1 MTIVIPKIT
10 TNEIDFGGVKM
21 KKKFKTE
28 SQQLLNLMINS
39 IYTNKE
45 IFLRELISNASD
57 AIDKHHYESLTN
69 KAPSRDYFIRV
80 DVDKKKRTI
89 TITDNGIGMNYD
101 DLSDNLGTIARSGT
115 KEFLQTAKKME
126 SIGQFGV
133 GFYSAFM
140 IADKVDVYSRK
151 FDSDQTFKWS
161 SDGTDTYSVA
171 ESTKEIDGTQIV
183 LYVRDSKD
191 YDYAKFLED
200 YKLRNL
206 IKQYSDYIRYPVQMV
221 DKDGK
226 LETVNS
232 MIPIWKKGKKELT
245 EDKINEFYKH
255 KFMEFDDPLISIHTK
270 AEGRL
275 TYNAMLFVPKK
286 APFDIQNKSYEKGL
300 QLYSKGIFVK
310 DKAKELVPE
319 WMLFVKGIVDS
330 ADLDLN
336 ISRET
341 IQESKVLTQV
351 GENLE
356 TKLKK
361 ELEKLI
367 TDDREK
373 YQQFWQEYGLY
384 IKYGVYEMF
393 GAKKELLQDLLL
405 FSTNTRD
412 SITFKEYVDAMKEG
426 QKSMYYATGSTKD
439 QILSLPQMD
448 ALKKKEYE
456 VLLFTQEVD
465 EFMIQMVREY
475 AGFSFKSVNHSDLD
489 LLNDKEKKELE
500 KVKEQSVNLLTA
512 IKDELQDFVDEVVI
526 SSRLTDSPLCLV
538 SDESMSF
545 EMEKVLAQMPNGGNM
560 KAKRILELN
569 PKHSLFQSL
578 ETAYNKDPLSIQKY
592 AILLLTQAQILDDL
606 KVDDPKLFSERV
618 TDLIVQSI
626 Q

>member
-1 MTIVIPKIT
+1 
-10 TNEIDFGGVKM
+10 M

-39 IYTNKE
+39 IYTNKD

-69 KAPSRDYFIRV
+69 NAPSRDYAILIAA
-80 DVDKKKRTI
+80 DEKKKTI
-89 TITDNGIGMNYD
+89 TIRDNGIGMNYE

-115 KEFLQTAKKME
+115 KEFLEHAKKVE

-140 IADKVDVYSRK
+140 IADKVEVYSRK
-151 FDSDQTFKWS
+151 FDSDQTYKWS
-161 SDGTDTYSVA
+161 SDGTDSYSVA
-171 ESTKEIDGTQIV
+171 ESNKDLTGTEII
-183 LYVRDSKD
+183 LHVRDSKD
-191 YDYAKFLED
+191 HDYHGYLQE
-200 YKLRNL
+200 YKLKNL
-206 IKQYSDYIRYPVQMV
+206 IKQYSDYIRYPVQMMNS
-221 DKDGK
+221 DKE
-226 LETVNS
+226 LETINS
-232 MIPIWKKGKKELT
+232 MIPIWKKSKKELT
-245 EDKINEFYKH
+245 EEKINEFYKH
-255 KFMEFDDPLISIHTK
+255 KFMEFDDPLITLHTK

-341 IQESKVLTQV
+341 IQESKVLSQV
-351 GENLE
+351 GDNLE
-356 TKLKK
+356 GKLKK
-361 ELEKLI
+361 ELERLLADEPE
-367 TDDREK
+367 TYRT
-373 YQQFWQEYGLY
+373 FWDEYGLY
-384 IKYGVYEMF
+384 IKYGVYELY

-405 FSTNTRD
+405 FDSTTREK
-412 SITFKEYVDAMKEG
+412 ITFKQYIDAMKEH
-426 QKSMYYATGSTKD
+426 QKHIYYATGSTKD
-439 QILSLPQMD
+439 QIIALPQMD
-448 ALKKKEYE
+448 ALKQKEYE

-475 AGFSFKSVNHSDLD
+475 AGFNFKSVNHSDLD
-489 LLNDKEKKELE
+489 LLSDKEKKELE

-512 IKDELQDFVDEVVI
+512 IKDELKDFVDEVII

-569 PKHSLFQSL
+569 PKHTLFQSL

-606 KVDDPKLFSERV
+606 KVDDPKLFSQRV
-618 TDLIVQSI
+618 TDLIIQSVN
-626 Q
+626 

>member
-1 MTIVIPKIT
+1 
-10 TNEIDFGGVKM
+10 M

-69 KAPSRDYFIRV
+69 NIASRDYQIV
-80 DVDKKKRTI
+80 VTVDKKKQTI
-89 TITDNGIGMNYD
+89 TIHDNGIGMDYE
-101 DLSDNLGTIARSGT
+101 DLSENLGTIAHSGT
-115 KEFLQTAKKME
+115 KEFLAQAKKVE

-140 IADKVDVYSRK
+140 VADKVEVYSRK
-151 FDSDQTFKWS
+151 HNSDQTYKWS
-161 SDGTDTYSVA
+161 SDGSDSYTVA
-171 ESTKEIDGTQIV
+171 ESNQELEGTKIV
-183 LYVRDSKD
+183 LYVRDSKE

-200 YKLRNL
+200 YKLKNL
-206 IKQYSDYIRYPVQMV
+206 IKQYSDYIRYPVTMKN
-221 DKDGK
+221 DDGAF
-226 LETVNS
+226 ETINS
-232 MIPIWKKGKKELT
+232 MIPIWKQSKKELT
-245 EDKINEFYKH
+245 EEKINDFYKH
-255 KFMEFDDPLISIHTK
+255 KFMEFDEPLITIHTK

-286 APFDIQNKSYEKGL
+286 APFDLQNKSYEKGL

-310 DKAKELVPE
+310 DKAKELVTE

-330 ADLDLN
+330 SDLDLN

-341 IQESKVLTQV
+341 IQESKVLTQI

-361 ELEKLI
+361 ELEKLQ
-367 TDDREK
+367 TDDPQK
-373 YQQFWQEYGLY
+373 YQTFWNEYGLY
-384 IKYGVYEMF
+384 IKYGVYEMY
-393 GAKKELLQDLLL
+393 GAKKDLLQDLLL
-405 FSTNTRD
+405 FHSNTREY
-412 SITFKEYVDAMKEG
+412 ITFKQYVDGMKEG
-426 QKSMYYATGSTKD
+426 QKHIYYATGSNKD
-439 QILSLPQMD
+439 QIVSLPQMD
-448 ALKKKEYE
+448 ALNHKEYE

-489 LLNDKEKKELE
+489 LLDDKQKKELDQ
-500 KVKEQSVNLLTA
+500 VKEKSVNLLSA
-512 IKDELQDFVDEVVI
+512 IKDELKDFVDEVII

-538 SDESMSF
+538 SDEAMSF
-545 EMEKVLAQMPNGGNM
+545 EMEKVLAQMPNAGDM

-569 PKHSLFQSL
+569 PKHSLFTSL
-578 ETAYNKDPLSIQKY
+578 ESAYNKDPLSISKY
-592 AILLLTQAQILDDL
+592 AILLLTQAQILDEL
-606 KVDDPKLFSERV
+606 KVDDPKLFSQRV
-618 TDLIVQSI
+618 NDLIIQSI

>member
-1 MTIVIPKIT
+1 
-10 TNEIDFGGVKM
+10 M

-28 SQQLLNLMINS
+28 SQQLLNLMIHS

-57 AIDKHHYESLTN
+57 AIDKHHYAHLKGEADAREYEI
-69 KAPSRDYFIRV
+69 KIEFDE
-80 DVDKKKRTI
+80 KKKTI
-89 TITDNGIGMNYD
+89 TLTDNGIGMNYD
-101 DLSDNLGTIARSGT
+101 DLSENLGTIARSGT
-115 KEFLQTAKKME
+115 KEFLAQAKKVE

-140 IADKVDVYSRK
+140 VADQVEVYSRK

-161 SDGTDTYSVA
+161 SDGTDTYNVA
-171 ESTKEIDGTQIV
+171 ESSKNVDGTMIV
-183 LYVRDSKD
+183 LHLRDDND
-191 YDYAKFLED
+191 YEYSKFLSD

-206 IKQYSDYIRYPVQMV
+206 IKQYSDYIRYPVKLKK
-221 DKDGK
+221 DKK
-226 LETVNS
+226 EWETVNS

-245 EDKINEFYKH
+245 DENINEFYKH
-255 KFMEFDDPLISIHTK
+255 KFMEFEEPLITIHTK

-341 IQESKVLTQV
+341 IQESKVLTQI

-356 TKLKK
+356 SKLKK

-367 TDDREK
+367 ESDKDK
-373 YQQFWQEYGLY
+373 YLEFWKEYGLY

-405 FSTNTRD
+405 FDTTTRD
-412 SITFKEYVDAMKEG
+412 AITFKNYVDGMKEG
-426 QKSMYYATGSTKD
+426 QKHIYYATGTNKD

-475 AGFSFKSVNHSDLD
+475 VGFDFKSVNHSDLD
-489 LLNDKEKKELE
+489 LLDDKEKKELD
-500 KVKEQSVNLLTA
+500 KVKERSVNLLTA
-512 IKDELQDFVDEVVI
+512 IKDELGSFVDEVII
-526 SSRLTDSPLCLV
+526 SKRLTDSPLCLV
-538 SDESMSF
+538 SDEGMSF
-545 EMEKVLAQMPNGGNM
+545 EMEKVLAQMPNGGGA

-569 PKHSLFQSL
+569 AKHPLFESL
-578 ETAYNKDPLSIQKY
+578 EKAYAKDPLSIKNY
-592 AILLLTQAQILDDL
+592 AVLLLTQAQILDDL
-606 KVDDPKLFSERV
+606 KVDEPKRFAEQV
-618 TDLIVQSI
+618 NQLIINSI

>member
-1 MTIVIPKIT
+1 
-10 TNEIDFGGVKM
+10 M

-28 SQQLLNLMINS
+28 SQQLLNLMIHS

-57 AIDKHHYESLTN
+57 AIDKHHYAHLKGE
-69 KAPSRDYFIRV
+69 ADARDYEIKIEF
-80 DVDKKKRTI
+80 DEKKKTI
-89 TITDNGIGMNYD
+89 TISDNGIGMNYD
-101 DLSDNLGTIARSGT
+101 DLSENLGTIARSGT
-115 KEFLQTAKKME
+115 KEFLAQAKKVE

-140 IADKVDVYSRK
+140 IADNVEVYSRK
-151 FDSDQTFKWS
+151 YDSDQTFKWS
-161 SDGTDTYSVA
+161 SDGTDTYNVA
-171 ESTKEIDGTQIV
+171 ESNKSVDGTTIV
-183 LYVRDSKD
+183 LHLREDDD
-191 YDYAKFLED
+191 YEYSKFLAD

-206 IKQYSDYIRYPVQMV
+206 IKQYSDYIRYPVKMKK
-221 DKDGK
+221 DKK
-226 LETVNS
+226 EWETVNS

-245 EDKINEFYKH
+245 DENINEFYKH
-255 KFMEFDDPLISIHTK
+255 KFMEFEEPLITIHTK

-310 DKAKELVPE
+310 DKAKELVSE

-341 IQESKVLTQV
+341 IQESKVLTQI
-351 GENLE
+351 GESLE
-356 TKLKK
+356 SKLKK

-367 TDDREK
+367 ESDKEK
-373 YQQFWQEYGLY
+373 YLEFWKEYGLY

-405 FSTNTRD
+405 FDTTTRD
-412 SITFKEYVDAMKEG
+412 AVTFKNYIDGMKEG
-426 QKSMYYATGSTKD
+426 QKHIYYATGTNKD

-475 AGFSFKSVNHSDLD
+475 AGFDFKSVNQSDLD
-489 LLNDKEKKELE
+489 LLDDKEKKELD
-500 KVKEQSVNLLTA
+500 KVKERSVNLLTA
-512 IKDELQDFVDEVVI
+512 IKEELDNFVDEVII
-526 SSRLTDSPLCLV
+526 SKRLTDSPLCLV
-538 SDESMSF
+538 SDDGMSF
-545 EMEKVLAQMPNGGNM
+545 EMEKVLAQMPNGGGA

-569 PKHSLFQSL
+569 AKHPLFESL
-578 ETAYNKDPLSIQKY
+578 EKAYAKDPLSIKNY
-592 AILLLTQAQILDDL
+592 AVLLLTQAQILDDL
-606 KVDDPKLFSERV
+606 KVDDPKRFADQV
-618 TDLIVQSI
+618 NQLIINSI

>member
-1 MTIVIPKIT
+1 
-10 TNEIDFGGVKM
+10 M

-28 SQQLLNLMINS
+28 SQQLLNLMIHS

-57 AIDKHHYESLTN
+57 AIDKHHYNHLKGE
-69 KAPSRDYFIRV
+69 AESRDYEIKIEF
-80 DVDKKKRTI
+80 DEKKKTI
-89 TITDNGIGMNYD
+89 TISDNGIGMNYD
-101 DLSDNLGTIARSGT
+101 DLSENLGTIARSGT
-115 KEFLQTAKKME
+115 KEFLAQAKKVE

-140 IADKVDVYSRK
+140 VADQVEVYSRK

-161 SDGTDTYSVA
+161 SDGTDTYNVA
-171 ESTKEIDGTQIV
+171 ESNKSVDGTVIV
-183 LYVRDSKD
+183 LHVREDDD
-191 YDYAKFLED
+191 YEYSKFLAD

-206 IKQYSDYIRYPVQMV
+206 IKQYSDYIRYPVKMKK
-221 DKDGK
+221 DKK
-226 LETVNS
+226 EWETVNS

-245 EDKINEFYKH
+245 DENINEFYKH
-255 KFMEFDDPLISIHTK
+255 KFMEFEEPLITIHTK

-341 IQESKVLTQV
+341 IQESKVLTQI

-356 TKLKK
+356 SKLKK

-367 TDDREK
+367 ESDKDK
-373 YQQFWQEYGLY
+373 YLEFWKEYGLY

-405 FSTNTRD
+405 FDTTTRD
-412 SITFKEYVDAMKEG
+412 AITFKNYVDGMKEG
-426 QKSMYYATGSTKD
+426 QKHIFYATGTNKD
-439 QILSLPQMD
+439 QILALPQMD

-475 AGFSFKSVNHSDLD
+475 AGFDFKSVNHSDLD
-489 LLNDKEKKELE
+489 LLDDKEKKELD
-500 KVKEQSVNLLTA
+500 KVKERSVNLLTA
-512 IKDELQDFVDEVVI
+512 INDELGSFVDEVII
-526 SSRLTDSPLCLV
+526 SKRLTDSPLCLV
-538 SDESMSF
+538 SDEGMSF
-545 EMEKVLAQMPNGGNM
+545 EMEKVLAQMPNGGGA

-569 PKHSLFQSL
+569 AKHPLFESL
-578 ETAYNKDPLSIQKY
+578 EKAYAKDPLSIKNY
-592 AILLLTQAQILDDL
+592 AVLLLTQAQILDDL
-606 KVDDPKLFSERV
+606 KVDEPKRFAEQV
-618 TDLIVQSI
+618 NQLIINSI

>member
-1 MTIVIPKIT
+1 
-10 TNEIDFGGVKM
+10 
-21 KKKFKTE
+21 
-28 SQQLLNLMINS
+28 MIHS

-57 AIDKHHYESLTN
+57 AIDKHHYVHLKGE
-69 KAPSRDYFIRV
+69 AEARDYEITIEF
-80 DVDKKKRTI
+80 DEKKKTI
-89 TITDNGIGMNYD
+89 TISDNGIGMNYD
-101 DLSDNLGTIARSGT
+101 DLSENLGTIARSGT
-115 KEFLQTAKKME
+115 KEFLAQAKKVE

-140 IADKVDVYSRK
+140 VSDNVEVYSRK

-161 SDGTDTYSVA
+161 SDGTDTYNVA
-171 ESTKEIDGTQIV
+171 ESSKNVDGTVIV
-183 LYVRDSKD
+183 LHLRDDDD
-191 YDYAKFLED
+191 YEYSKFLSD

-206 IKQYSDYIRYPVQMV
+206 IKQYSDYIRYPVKMKK
-221 DKDGK
+221 DKK
-226 LETVNS
+226 EWETVNS

-245 EDKINEFYKH
+245 DENINEFYKH
-255 KFMEFDDPLISIHTK
+255 KFMEFDDPLITIHTK

-341 IQESKVLTQV
+341 IQESKVLSQI

-367 TDDREK
+367 ESDKDK
-373 YQQFWQEYGLY
+373 YLEFWKEYGLY

-405 FSTNTRD
+405 FDTTTRD
-412 SITFKEYVDAMKEG
+412 AVTFKHYVDAMKEG
-426 QKSMYYATGSTKD
+426 QKHIYYATGTTKD
-439 QILSLPQMD
+439 QILALPQMD
-448 ALKKKEYE
+448 ALKKKDYE

-475 AGFSFKSVNHSDLD
+475 AGFDFKSVNHSDLD
-489 LLNDKEKKELE
+489 LLDDKEKKELD
-500 KVKEQSVNLLTA
+500 KVKERSVNLLSA
-512 IKDELQDFVDEVVI
+512 IKEELGSFVDEVI
-526 SSRLTDSPLCLV
+526 LSKRLTDSPLCLV
-538 SDESMSF
+538 SEEGMSF
-545 EMEKVLAQMPNGGNM
+545 EMEKVLAQMPNGGGA

-569 PKHSLFQSL
+569 AKHPLFESL
-578 ETAYNKDPLSIQKY
+578 EKAYAKDPLSIKNY
-592 AILLLTQAQILDDL
+592 AVLLLTQAQILDDL
-606 KVDDPKLFSERV
+606 KVDEPKRFAEQV
-618 TDLIVQSI
+618 NQLIINSI

>member
-1 MTIVIPKIT
+1 
-10 TNEIDFGGVKM
+10 M

-57 AIDKHHYESLTN
+57 AIDKYHYETLTN
-69 KAPSRDYFIRV
+69 KVASRDYEIV
-80 DVDKKKRTI
+80 VEIDKKKRTI
-89 TITDNGIGMNYD
+89 SITDNGIGMDYD
-101 DLSDNLGTIARSGT
+101 DLSENLGTIAHSGT
-115 KEFLQTAKKME
+115 KEFLAQAKKME

-151 FDSDQTFKWS
+151 FNSDQTYKWS
-161 SDGTDTYSVA
+161 SDGSDSYTVA
-171 ESTKEIDGTQIV
+171 ESNVEVTGTKIV
-183 LYVRDSKD
+183 LFVRDVKE
-191 YDYAKFLED
+191 YDYSKFLED
-200 YKLRNL
+200 YKLKNL
-206 IKQYSDYIRYPVQMV
+206 IKQYSDYIRYPVKMK
-221 DKDGK
+221 DADGK
-226 LETVNS
+226 LDVVNS
-232 MIPIWKKGKKELT
+232 MIPIWKLNKKELT
-245 EDKINEFYKH
+245 EEKINEFYKH
-255 KFMEFDDPLISIHTK
+255 KFMEFEEPLITIQTK

-286 APFDIQNKSYEKGL
+286 APFDLQNKSYEKGL

-310 DKAKELVPE
+310 DKAKELVSD

-341 IQESKVLTQV
+341 IQESKVLSQI

-356 TKLKK
+356 SKLKK
-361 ELEKLI
+361 ELEKLQVE
-367 TDDREK
+367 DVEK
-373 YQQFWQEYGLY
+373 YQTFWNEYGLY
-384 IKYGVYEMF
+384 IKYGVYEMY

-405 FSTNTRD
+405 FHSNTREY
-412 SITFKEYVDAMKEG
+412 ITFKQYVDGMKEG
-426 QKSMYYATGSTKD
+426 QKHIYYATGSNKD
-439 QILSLPQMD
+439 QILALPQMD
-448 ALKKKEYE
+448 GLKHKEYE

-465 EFMIQMVREY
+465 EFMIQMVRNY
-475 AGFSFKSVNHSDLD
+475 AGFDFKSVNHSDLD
-489 LLNDKEKKELE
+489 LLDEKQKKELNS
-500 KVKEQSVNLLTA
+500 VKEKSVNLLSA
-512 IKDELQDFVDEVVI
+512 IKDELKDFVDDVII

-545 EMEKVLAQMPNGGNM
+545 EMEKVLAQMPNGGNL

-569 PKHSLFQSL
+569 PKHSLFTSL
-578 ETAYNKDPLSIQKY
+578 ETAYHNDPLSIQKY
-592 AILLLTQAQILDDL
+592 AILLLTQAQILDEL
-606 KVDDPKLFSERV
+606 KVDDPKLFSQRV
-618 TDLIVQSI
+618 NELIIQSI

>member
-1 MTIVIPKIT
+1 
-10 TNEIDFGGVKM
+10 M

-28 SQQLLNLMINS
+28 SQQLLNLMIHS

-57 AIDKHHYESLTN
+57 AIDKHHYAHLKGE
-69 KAPSRDYFIRV
+69 ADARDYEIKIEF
-80 DVDKKKRTI
+80 DEKKKTI
-89 TITDNGIGMNYD
+89 TISDNGIGMNYD
-101 DLSDNLGTIARSGT
+101 DLSENLGTIARSGT
-115 KEFLQTAKKME
+115 KEFLAQAKKVE

-140 IADKVDVYSRK
+140 VADNVEVYSRK
-151 FDSDQTFKWS
+151 YDSDQTFKWS
-161 SDGTDTYSVA
+161 SDGTDTYNVA
-171 ESTKEIDGTQIV
+171 ESSKSVDGTTIV
-183 LYVRDSKD
+183 LHLREDGD
-191 YDYAKFLED
+191 YEYSKFLAD
-200 YKLRNL
+200 YKLRSL
-206 IKQYSDYIRYPVQMV
+206 IKQYSDYIRYPVKMKK
-221 DKDGK
+221 DKK
-226 LETVNS
+226 EWETVNS

-245 EDKINEFYKH
+245 DENINEFYKH
-255 KFMEFDDPLISIHTK
+255 KFMEFEDPLITIHTK

-341 IQESKVLTQV
+341 IQESKVLTQI

-356 TKLKK
+356 SKLKK

-367 TDDREK
+367 ESDKDK
-373 YQQFWQEYGLY
+373 YLEFWKEYGLY

-405 FSTNTRD
+405 FDTTTRD
-412 SITFKEYVDAMKEG
+412 AVTFKNYIDAMKDG
-426 QKSMYYATGSTKD
+426 QKHIYYATGTNKD
-439 QILSLPQMD
+439 QILALPQMD

-475 AGFSFKSVNHSDLD
+475 AGFDFKSVNHSDLD
-489 LLNDKEKKELE
+489 LLDDKEKKELD
-500 KVKEQSVNLLTA
+500 KVKERSVNLLSA
-512 IKDELQDFVDEVVI
+512 IKEELGSFVDDVI
-526 SSRLTDSPLCLV
+526 ISKRLTDSPLCLV
-538 SDESMSF
+538 SDEGMSF
-545 EMEKVLAQMPNGGNM
+545 EMEKVLAQMPNGGGA

-569 PKHSLFQSL
+569 AKHPLFESL
-578 ETAYNKDPLSIQKY
+578 EKAYSKDPLSIKNY
-592 AILLLTQAQILDDL
+592 AVLLLTQAQILDDL
-606 KVDDPKLFSERV
+606 KVDEPKRFAEQV
-618 TDLIVQSI
+618 NQLIINSI

>member
-1 MTIVIPKIT
+1 
-10 TNEIDFGGVKM
+10 M

-57 AIDKHHYESLTN
+57 AIDKYHYETLTN
-69 KAPSRDYFIRV
+69 KAPSRDYAIVV
-80 DVDKKKRTI
+80 DFDKKKKTI

-101 DLSDNLGTIARSGT
+101 DLSENLGTIAKSGT
-115 KEFLQTAKKME
+115 KEFLETAKKME

-140 IADKVDVYSRK
+140 VADKVEVYSRK

-171 ESTKEIDGTQIV
+171 ESNKEIEGTQIV
-183 LYVRDSKD
+183 LYLRDSKD

-206 IKQYSDYIRYPVQMV
+206 IKQYSDYIRYPVQM
-221 DKDGK
+221 KDADGN

-245 EDKINEFYKH
+245 EEKINEFYKH
-255 KFMEFDDPLISIHTK
+255 KFMEFEDPLITIHTK

-310 DKAKELVPE
+310 DKAKELVSE

-341 IQESKVLTQV
+341 IQESKVLTQI

-361 ELEKLI
+361 ELEKLL
-367 TDDREK
+367 TDDKEK
-373 YQQFWQEYGLY
+373 YQQFWDEYGLY

-393 GAKKELLQDLLL
+393 GAKKDLLQDLLL
-405 FSTNTRD
+405 FNSNTRD

-426 QKSMYYATGSTKD
+426 QKTIYYATGSNKD
-439 QILSLPQMD
+439 QIMALPQMD
-448 ALKKKEYE
+448 ALKEKEYE
-456 VLLFTQEVD
+456 VLFFTQEVD

-475 AGFSFKSVNHSDLD
+475 AGFNFKSVNHSDLD
-489 LLNDKEKKELE
+489 LLSDKEKKELE

-512 IKDELQDFVDEVVI
+512 IKDELKDFVDEVII

-606 KVDDPKLFSERV
+606 KVDDPKLFSQRV
-618 TDLIVQSI
+618 TDLIIQSVN
-626 Q
+626 

>member
-1 MTIVIPKIT
+1 
-10 TNEIDFGGVKM
+10 M

-57 AIDKHHYESLTN
+57 AIDKHHYQTLTN
-69 KAPSRDYFIRV
+69 KVASRDYEIV
-80 DVDKKKRTI
+80 VAVDKKKRTI
-89 TITDNGIGMNYD
+89 TITDNGIGMDYE
-101 DLSDNLGTIARSGT
+101 DLSENLGTIAHSGT
-115 KEFLQTAKKME
+115 KEFLAQAKKVE

-151 FDSDQTFKWS
+151 HDSEQTYKWS
-161 SDGTDTYSVA
+161 SDGSDSYTVA
-171 ESTKEIDGTQIV
+171 ESNVELEGTKIV
-183 LYVRDSKD
+183 LFVRDAKD
-191 YDYAKFLED
+191 YDYSKFLED
-200 YKLRNL
+200 YKLKNL
-206 IKQYSDYIRYPVQMV
+206 IKQYSDYIRYPV
-221 DKDGK
+221 KLNNADGE
-226 LETVNS
+226 LATVNS
-232 MIPIWKKGKKELT
+232 MIPIWKLSKKELT
-245 EDKINEFYKH
+245 DEKINEFYKH
-255 KFMEFDDPLISIHTK
+255 KFMEFDEPLMTIHTK

-310 DKAKELVPE
+310 DKAKELVTE

-330 ADLDLN
+330 SDLDLN

-341 IQESKVLTQV
+341 IQESKVLTQI

-356 TKLKK
+356 SKLKK
-361 ELEKLI
+361 ELEKLQ
-367 TDDREK
+367 TEDAEK
-373 YQQFWQEYGLY
+373 YQAFWKEYGLY
-384 IKYGVYEMF
+384 IKYGVYEMY

-405 FSTNTRD
+405 FHSNSREH
-412 SITFKEYVDAMKEG
+412 ITFKQYVDGMKEG
-426 QKSMYYATGSTKD
+426 QKHIYYATGSNKD
-439 QILSLPQMD
+439 QILALPQMD
-448 ALKKKEYE
+448 ALNHKDYE

-465 EFMIQMVREY
+465 EFMIQMVRNY
-475 AGFSFKSVNHSDLD
+475 AGFDFKSVNHSDLD
-489 LLNDKEKKELE
+489 LLDEKQKKELDQ
-500 KVKEQSVNLLTA
+500 VKEKSVNLLSA
-512 IKDELQDFVDEVVI
+512 IKEELQDFVDDVII

-538 SDESMSF
+538 SDDSMSF
-545 EMEKVLAQMPNGGNM
+545 EMEKVLAQMPNGSDM

-592 AILLLTQAQILDDL
+592 AILLLTQAQIMDEL
-606 KVDDPKLFSERV
+606 KVDDPKLFSQRV
-618 TDLIVQSI
+618 NDLII
-626 Q
+626 QNIQ

>member
-1 MTIVIPKIT
+1 
-10 TNEIDFGGVKM
+10 M

-57 AIDKHHYESLTN
+57 AIDKHHYQTLTN
-69 KAPSRDYFIRV
+69 KVASRDYEIV
-80 DVDKKKRTI
+80 VAVDKKKRTI
-89 TITDNGIGMNYD
+89 TITDNGIGMDYE
-101 DLSDNLGTIARSGT
+101 DLSENLGTIAHSGT
-115 KEFLQTAKKME
+115 KEFLAQAKKVE

-151 FDSDQTFKWS
+151 HDSEQTFKWS
-161 SDGTDTYSVA
+161 SDGSDSYTVA
-171 ESTKEIDGTQIV
+171 ESNVELEGTKIV
-183 LYVRDSKD
+183 LHVRDTKD
-191 YDYAKFLED
+191 YDYSKFLED
-200 YKLRNL
+200 YKLKNL
-206 IKQYSDYIRYPVQMV
+206 IKQYSDYIRYPV
-221 DKDGK
+221 KLNNADGE

-232 MIPIWKKGKKELT
+232 MIPIWKLSKKELT
-245 EDKINEFYKH
+245 DEKINEFYKH
-255 KFMEFDDPLISIHTK
+255 KFMEFEEPLMTIHTK

-310 DKAKELVPE
+310 DKAKELVTE

-341 IQESKVLTQV
+341 IQESKVLTQI

-356 TKLKK
+356 SKLKK
-361 ELEKLI
+361 ELEKLQ
-367 TDDREK
+367 TEDAEK
-373 YQQFWQEYGLY
+373 YQAFWKEYGLY
-384 IKYGVYEMF
+384 IKYGVYEMY

-405 FSTNTRD
+405 FHSNSREH
-412 SITFKEYVDAMKEG
+412 ITFKQYVDGMKEG
-426 QKSMYYATGSTKD
+426 QKHIYYATGSNKD
-439 QILSLPQMD
+439 QILALPQMD
-448 ALKKKEYE
+448 ALKHKEYE

-465 EFMIQMVREY
+465 EFMIQMVRNY
-475 AGFSFKSVNHSDLD
+475 AGFDFKSVNHSDLD
-489 LLNDKEKKELE
+489 LLDEKQKKELDQ
-500 KVKEQSVNLLTA
+500 VKEKSVNLLSA
-512 IKDELQDFVDEVVI
+512 IKEELQDFVDDVII

-538 SDESMSF
+538 SDDSMSF
-545 EMEKVLAQMPNGGNM
+545 EMEKVLAQMPNGSDM

-592 AILLLTQAQILDDL
+592 AILLLTQAQIMDEL
-606 KVDDPKLFSERV
+606 KVDDPKLFSQRV
-618 TDLIVQSI
+618 NDLII
-626 Q
+626 QNIQ

>member
-1 MTIVIPKIT
+1 
-10 TNEIDFGGVKM
+10 M

-69 KAPSRDYFIRV
+69 KAPSREYFIRV
-80 DVDKKKRTI
+80 DVDKKKQTI

-101 DLSDNLGTIARSGT
+101 DLSNNLGTIARSGT
-115 KEFLQTAKKME
+115 KEFLETAKKME

-140 IADKVDVYSRK
+140 VADKVEVYSRK

-171 ESTKEIDGTQIV
+171 ESTKELEGTQIV

-206 IKQYSDYIRYPVQMV
+206 ITQYSDYIRYPVQMT
-221 DKDGK
+221 DKDGT

-245 EDKINEFYKH
+245 EEKINEFYKH

-275 TYNAMLFVPKK
+275 TYNAMMFVPKK
-286 APFDIQNKSYEKGL
+286 APFDIQNKSFEKGL

-341 IQESKVLTQV
+341 IQESKVLTQI

-373 YQQFWQEYGLY
+373 YQQFWTEYGLY

-426 QKSMYYATGSTKD
+426 QKSIYYATGSTKD
-439 QILSLPQMD
+439 QILALPQMD
-448 ALKKKEYE
+448 ALKKKDYE

-489 LLNDKEKKELE
+489 LLDDKEKKELE

-512 IKDELQDFVDEVVI
+512 IKDELKDFVDEVVI

-578 ETAYNKDPLSIQKY
+578 ETAYNNDPLSISKY

>member
-1 MTIVIPKIT
+1 
-10 TNEIDFGGVKM
+10 M

-69 KAPSRDYFIRV
+69 KAPSREYFIRV
-80 DVDKKKRTI
+80 DVDKKKQTI

-101 DLSDNLGTIARSGT
+101 DLSNNLGTIARSGT
-115 KEFLQTAKKME
+115 KEFLETAKKME

-140 IADKVDVYSRK
+140 VADKVEVYSRK

-171 ESTKEIDGTQIV
+171 ESTKELEGTQIV

-206 IKQYSDYIRYPVQMV
+206 ITQYSDYIRYPVQMT
-221 DKDGK
+221 DKDGT

-245 EDKINEFYKH
+245 EEKINEFYKH

-286 APFDIQNKSYEKGL
+286 APFDIQNKSFEKGL

-341 IQESKVLTQV
+341 IQESKVLTQI

-373 YQQFWQEYGLY
+373 YQQFWTEYGLY

-426 QKSMYYATGSTKD
+426 QKSIYYATGSTKD
-439 QILSLPQMD
+439 QILALPQMD
-448 ALKKKEYE
+448 ALKKKDYE

-512 IKDELQDFVDEVVI
+512 IKDELKDFVDEVVI

-578 ETAYNKDPLSIQKY
+578 ETAYNNDPLSISKY

>member
-206 IKQYSDYIRYPVQMV
+206 IKQYSDYIRYPVQMA

-367 TDDREK
+367 TEDREK

-439 QILSLPQMD
+439 QILALPQMD

-626 Q
+626 G

>member
-1 MTIVIPKIT
+1 
-10 TNEIDFGGVKM
+10 M

-28 SQQLLNLMINS
+28 SQQLLNLMIHS

-57 AIDKHHYESLTN
+57 AIDKHHYAHLKGEADAREYEI
-69 KAPSRDYFIRV
+69 KIEFDE
-80 DVDKKKRTI
+80 KKKTI
-89 TITDNGIGMNYD
+89 TLTDNGIGMNYD
-101 DLSDNLGTIARSGT
+101 DLSENLGTIARSGT
-115 KEFLQTAKKME
+115 KEFLAQAKKVE

-140 IADKVDVYSRK
+140 VADQVEVYSRK

-161 SDGTDTYSVA
+161 SDGTDTYNVA
-171 ESTKEIDGTQIV
+171 ESSKNVDGTMIV
-183 LYVRDSKD
+183 LHLRDDND
-191 YDYAKFLED
+191 YEYSKFLSD

-206 IKQYSDYIRYPVQMV
+206 IKQYSDYIRYPVKLKK
-221 DKDGK
+221 DKK
-226 LETVNS
+226 EWETVNS

-245 EDKINEFYKH
+245 DENINEFYKH
-255 KFMEFDDPLISIHTK
+255 KFMEFEEPLITIHTK

-341 IQESKVLTQV
+341 IQESKVLTQI

-356 TKLKK
+356 SKLKK

-367 TDDREK
+367 ESDKDK
-373 YQQFWQEYGLY
+373 YLEFWKEYGLY

-405 FSTNTRD
+405 FDTTTRD
-412 SITFKEYVDAMKEG
+412 AITFKNYVDGMKEG
-426 QKSMYYATGSTKD
+426 QKHIYYATGTNKD

-475 AGFSFKSVNHSDLD
+475 AGFDFKSVNHSDLD
-489 LLNDKEKKELE
+489 LLDDKEKKELD
-500 KVKEQSVNLLTA
+500 KVKERSVNLLTA
-512 IKDELQDFVDEVVI
+512 IKDELGSFVDEVII
-526 SSRLTDSPLCLV
+526 SKRLTDSPLCLV
-538 SDESMSF
+538 SDEGMSF
-545 EMEKVLAQMPNGGNM
+545 EMEKVLAQMPNGGGA

-569 PKHSLFQSL
+569 AKHPLFESL
-578 ETAYNKDPLSIQKY
+578 EKAYAKDPLSIKNY
-592 AILLLTQAQILDDL
+592 AVLLLTQAQILDDL
-606 KVDDPKLFSERV
+606 KVDEPKRFAEQV
-618 TDLIVQSI
+618 NQLIINSI

>member
-1 MTIVIPKIT
+1 
-10 TNEIDFGGVKM
+10 M

-28 SQQLLNLMINS
+28 SQQLLNLMIHS

-57 AIDKHHYESLTN
+57 AIDKHHYAHLKGE
-69 KAPSRDYFIRV
+69 AEARDYEIKIEF
-80 DVDKKKRTI
+80 DEKKKTI
-89 TITDNGIGMNYD
+89 TISDNGIGMNYD
-101 DLSDNLGTIARSGT
+101 DLSENLGTIARSGT
-115 KEFLQTAKKME
+115 KEFLAQAKKVE

-140 IADKVDVYSRK
+140 VSDKVEVYSRK

-161 SDGTDTYSVA
+161 SDGTDTYNVA
-171 ESTKEIDGTQIV
+171 ESNKTVDGTVIV
-183 LYVRDSKD
+183 LYLREDGD
-191 YDYAKFLED
+191 YEYSNLLAD

-206 IKQYSDYIRYPVQMV
+206 IKQYSDYIRYPVKMKK
-221 DKDGK
+221 DKK
-226 LETVNS
+226 EWETVNS

-245 EDKINEFYKH
+245 DENINEFYKH
-255 KFMEFDDPLISIHTK
+255 KFMEFEEPLITIHTK

-341 IQESKVLTQV
+341 IQESKVLTQI

-356 TKLKK
+356 SKLKK

-367 TDDREK
+367 ESDKDK
-373 YQQFWQEYGLY
+373 YLEFWKEYGLY

-405 FSTNTRD
+405 FDTTTRD
-412 SITFKEYVDAMKEG
+412 AITFKNYIDGMKEG
-426 QKSMYYATGSTKD
+426 QKHIFYATGTNKD

-475 AGFSFKSVNHSDLD
+475 AGFDFKSVNHSDLD
-489 LLNDKEKKELE
+489 LLDDKEKKELDQ
-500 KVKEQSVNLLTA
+500 VKERSVNLLTA
-512 IKDELQDFVDEVVI
+512 IKDELGSFVDEVII
-526 SSRLTDSPLCLV
+526 SKRLTDSPLCLV
-538 SDESMSF
+538 SEEGMSF
-545 EMEKVLAQMPNGGNM
+545 EMEKVLAQMPNGGGA

-569 PKHSLFQSL
+569 AKHPLFESL
-578 ETAYNKDPLSIQKY
+578 EKAYANDPLSIKNY
-592 AILLLTQAQILDDL
+592 AVLLLTQAQILDDL
-606 KVDDPKLFSERV
+606 KVDEPKRFAEQV
-618 TDLIVQSI
+618 NQLIINSI

>member
-1 MTIVIPKIT
+1 
-10 TNEIDFGGVKM
+10 M

-57 AIDKHHYESLTN
+57 AIDKYHYETLTN
-69 KAPSRDYFIRV
+69 KAPAKDYTIV
-80 DVDKKKRTI
+80 VEVDKKKKTI
-89 TITDNGIGMNYD
+89 TISDNGIGMNYD
-101 DLSDNLGTIARSGT
+101 ELSDNLGTIAKSGT
-115 KEFLQTAKKME
+115 KEFLETAKKME

-140 IADKVDVYSRK
+140 VADKVEVYSRK

-161 SDGTDTYSVA
+161 SDGTDSYSVA
-171 ESTKEIDGTQIV
+171 ESTKEVEGTQIV
-183 LYVRDSKD
+183 LYLRDAKD
-191 YDYAKFLED
+191 YEYSKFLED

-206 IKQYSDYIRYPVQMV
+206 IKQYSDYIRYPVQMK

-245 EDKINEFYKH
+245 EEKINEFYKH
-255 KFMEFDDPLISIHTK
+255 KFMEFEDPLMTIHTK

-341 IQESKVLTQV
+341 IQESKVLTQI

-373 YQQFWQEYGLY
+373 YQTFWNEYGLY

-393 GAKKELLQDLLL
+393 GAKKDLLQDLLL

-412 SITFKEYVDAMKEG
+412 SITFADYVDGMKEG
-426 QKSMYYATGSTKD
+426 QKTIYYATGSNKD
-439 QILSLPQMD
+439 QIMSLPQMD
-448 ALKKKEYE
+448 ALKQKEYE

-475 AGFSFKSVNHSDLD
+475 AGFAFKSVNHSDLD
-489 LLNDKEKKELE
+489 LLSEKEKKELE

-512 IKDELQDFVDEVVI
+512 IKDELKDFVDEVII

-569 PKHSLFQSL
+569 AKHSLFQSL

-606 KVDDPKLFSERV
+606 KVDDPKLFSQRV
-618 TDLIVQSI
+618 TDLIIRSVN
-626 Q
+626 

>member
-1 MTIVIPKIT
+1 
-10 TNEIDFGGVKM
+10 M

-57 AIDKHHYESLTN
+57 AIDKHHYQTLTN
-69 KAPSRDYFIRV
+69 KVASRDYEIV
-80 DVDKKKRTI
+80 VAVDKKKRTI
-89 TITDNGIGMNYD
+89 TISDNGIGMDYE
-101 DLSDNLGTIARSGT
+101 DLSENLGTIAHSGT
-115 KEFLQTAKKME
+115 KEFLAQAKKVE

-151 FDSDQTFKWS
+151 HDSEQTFKWS
-161 SDGTDTYSVA
+161 SDGSDSYTVA
-171 ESTKEIDGTQIV
+171 ESNVELEGTKIV
-183 LYVRDSKD
+183 LHVRDTKD
-191 YDYAKFLED
+191 YDYSKFLED
-200 YKLRNL
+200 YKLKNL
-206 IKQYSDYIRYPVQMV
+206 IKQYSDYIRYPV
-221 DKDGK
+221 KLNNADGE

-232 MIPIWKKGKKELT
+232 MIPIWKLSKKELT
-245 EDKINEFYKH
+245 DEKINEFYKH
-255 KFMEFDDPLISIHTK
+255 KFMEFEEPLMTIHTK

-310 DKAKELVPE
+310 DKAKELVTE

-341 IQESKVLTQV
+341 IQESKVLTQI

-356 TKLKK
+356 SKLKK
-361 ELEKLI
+361 ELEKLQ
-367 TDDREK
+367 TEDAEK
-373 YQQFWQEYGLY
+373 YQAFWKEYGLY
-384 IKYGVYEMF
+384 IKYGVYEMY

-405 FSTNTRD
+405 FHSNSREH
-412 SITFKEYVDAMKEG
+412 ITFKQYVDGMKEG
-426 QKSMYYATGSTKD
+426 QKHIYYATGSNKD
-439 QILSLPQMD
+439 QILALPQMD
-448 ALKKKEYE
+448 ALKHKDYE

-465 EFMIQMVREY
+465 EFMIQMVRNY
-475 AGFSFKSVNHSDLD
+475 AGFDFKSVNHSDLD
-489 LLNDKEKKELE
+489 LLDEKQKKELDQ
-500 KVKEQSVNLLTA
+500 VKEKSVNLLSA
-512 IKDELQDFVDEVVI
+512 IKEELQDFVDDVII

-538 SDESMSF
+538 SDDSMSF
-545 EMEKVLAQMPNGGNM
+545 EMEKVLAQMPNGSDM

-592 AILLLTQAQILDDL
+592 AILLLTQAQIMDEL
-606 KVDDPKLFSERV
+606 KVDDPKLFSQRV
-618 TDLIVQSI
+618 NDLII
-626 Q
+626 QNIQ

>member
-1 MTIVIPKIT
+1 
-10 TNEIDFGGVKM
+10 M

-28 SQQLLNLMINS
+28 SQQLLNLMIHS

-57 AIDKHHYESLTN
+57 AIDKHHYVHLKGE
-69 KAPSRDYFIRV
+69 AEARDYEITIEF
-80 DVDKKKRTI
+80 DEKKKTI
-89 TITDNGIGMNYD
+89 TISDNGIGMNYD
-101 DLSDNLGTIARSGT
+101 DLSENLGTIARSGT
-115 KEFLQTAKKME
+115 KEFLAQAKKVE

-140 IADKVDVYSRK
+140 VSDHVEVYSRK

-161 SDGTDTYSVA
+161 SDGTDTYNVA
-171 ESTKEIDGTQIV
+171 ESSKNVEGTIIV
-183 LYVRDSKD
+183 LHLRDDDD
-191 YDYAKFLED
+191 YEYSKFLSD

-206 IKQYSDYIRYPVQMV
+206 IKQYSDYIRYPVKMKK
-221 DKDGK
+221 DKK
-226 LETVNS
+226 EWETVNS

-245 EDKINEFYKH
+245 DENINEFYKH
-255 KFMEFDDPLISIHTK
+255 KFMEFEDPLLTIHTK

-341 IQESKVLTQV
+341 IQENKVLTQI

-367 TDDREK
+367 ESDKDK
-373 YQQFWQEYGLY
+373 YLEFWKEYGLY

-405 FSTNTRD
+405 FDTTTRD
-412 SITFKEYVDAMKEG
+412 AVTFKNYVDAMKEG
-426 QKSMYYATGSTKD
+426 QKHIYYATGTTKD
-439 QILSLPQMD
+439 QILALPQMD

-456 VLLFTQEVD
+456 VMLFTQEVD

-475 AGFSFKSVNHSDLD
+475 AGFDFKSVNHSDLD
-489 LLNDKEKKELE
+489 LLDDKEKKELD
-500 KVKEQSVNLLTA
+500 KVKERSVNLLSA
-512 IKDELQDFVDEVVI
+512 IKEELGSFVDEVI
-526 SSRLTDSPLCLV
+526 LSQRLTDSPLCLV
-538 SDESMSF
+538 SDEGMSF
-545 EMEKVLAQMPNGGNM
+545 EMEKVLAQMPNSGGA

-569 PKHSLFQSL
+569 AKHPLFESL
-578 ETAYNKDPLSIQKY
+578 EKAYAKDPLSIKNY
-592 AILLLTQAQILDDL
+592 AVLLLTQAQILDDL
-606 KVDDPKLFSERV
+606 KVDEPKRFAEQV
-618 TDLIVQSI
+618 NQLIINSI

>member
-1 MTIVIPKIT
+1 
-10 TNEIDFGGVKM
+10 M

-57 AIDKHHYESLTN
+57 AIDKHHYQTLTN
-69 KAPSRDYFIRV
+69 KVASRDYEIV
-80 DVDKKKRTI
+80 VAVDKKKRTI
-89 TITDNGIGMNYD
+89 TISDNGIGMDYE
-101 DLSDNLGTIARSGT
+101 DLSENLGTIAHSGT
-115 KEFLQTAKKME
+115 KEFLAQAKKVE

-151 FDSDQTFKWS
+151 HDSEQTFKWS
-161 SDGTDTYSVA
+161 SDGSDSYTVA
-171 ESTKEIDGTQIV
+171 ESNVELEGTKIV
-183 LYVRDSKD
+183 LHVRDTKD
-191 YDYAKFLED
+191 YDYSKFLED
-200 YKLRNL
+200 YKLKNL
-206 IKQYSDYIRYPVQMV
+206 IKQYSDYIRYPV
-221 DKDGK
+221 KLNNADGE

-232 MIPIWKKGKKELT
+232 MIPIWKLSKKELT
-245 EDKINEFYKH
+245 DEKINEFYKH
-255 KFMEFDDPLISIHTK
+255 KFMEFEEPLITIHTK

-310 DKAKELVPE
+310 DKAKELVTE

-341 IQESKVLTQV
+341 IQESKVLTQI

-356 TKLKK
+356 SKLKK
-361 ELEKLI
+361 ELEKLQ
-367 TDDREK
+367 TEDAEK
-373 YQQFWQEYGLY
+373 YQAFWKEYGLY
-384 IKYGVYEMF
+384 IKYGVYEMY

-405 FSTNTRD
+405 FHSNSREH
-412 SITFKEYVDAMKEG
+412 ITFKQYVDGMKEG
-426 QKSMYYATGSTKD
+426 QKHIYYATGSNKD
-439 QILSLPQMD
+439 QILALPQMD
-448 ALKKKEYE
+448 ALKHKEYE

-465 EFMIQMVREY
+465 EFMIQMVRNY
-475 AGFSFKSVNHSDLD
+475 AGFDFKSVNHSDLD
-489 LLNDKEKKELE
+489 LLDEKQKKELDQ
-500 KVKEQSVNLLTA
+500 VKEKSVNLLSA
-512 IKDELQDFVDEVVI
+512 IKEELQDFVDDVII

-538 SDESMSF
+538 SDDSMSF
-545 EMEKVLAQMPNGGNM
+545 EMEKVLAQMPNGSDM

-592 AILLLTQAQILDDL
+592 AILLLTQAQIMDEL
-606 KVDDPKLFSERV
+606 KVDDPKLFSQRV
-618 TDLIVQSI
+618 NDLII
-626 Q
+626 QNIQ

>member
-1 MTIVIPKIT
+1 
-10 TNEIDFGGVKM
+10 M

-28 SQQLLNLMINS
+28 SQQLLNLMIHS

-57 AIDKHHYESLTN
+57 AIDKHHYAHLKGEADAREYEI
-69 KAPSRDYFIRV
+69 KIEFDE
-80 DVDKKKRTI
+80 KKKTI
-89 TITDNGIGMNYD
+89 TLTDNGIGMNYD
-101 DLSDNLGTIARSGT
+101 DLSENLGTIARSGT
-115 KEFLQTAKKME
+115 KEFLAQAKKVE

-140 IADKVDVYSRK
+140 VADQVEVYSRK
-151 FDSDQTFKWS
+151 FDSDQTFKWN
-161 SDGTDTYSVA
+161 SDGTDTYNVA
-171 ESTKEIDGTQIV
+171 ESSKNVDGTMIV
-183 LYVRDSKD
+183 LHLRDDND
-191 YDYAKFLED
+191 YEYSKFLSD

-206 IKQYSDYIRYPVQMV
+206 IKQYSDYIRYPVKLKK
-221 DKDGK
+221 DKK
-226 LETVNS
+226 EWETVNS

-245 EDKINEFYKH
+245 DENINEFYKH
-255 KFMEFDDPLISIHTK
+255 KFMEFEEPLITIHTK

-341 IQESKVLTQV
+341 IQESKVLTQI

-356 TKLKK
+356 SKLKK

-367 TDDREK
+367 ESDKDK
-373 YQQFWQEYGLY
+373 YLEFWKEYGLY

-405 FSTNTRD
+405 FDTTTRD
-412 SITFKEYVDAMKEG
+412 AITFKNYVDGMKEG
-426 QKSMYYATGSTKD
+426 QKHIFYATGTNKD

-475 AGFSFKSVNHSDLD
+475 AGFDFKSVNHSDLD
-489 LLNDKEKKELE
+489 LLDDKEKKELD
-500 KVKEQSVNLLTA
+500 KVKERSVNLLTA
-512 IKDELQDFVDEVVI
+512 IKDELGSFVDEVII
-526 SSRLTDSPLCLV
+526 SKRLTDSPLCLV
-538 SDESMSF
+538 SDEGMSF
-545 EMEKVLAQMPNGGNM
+545 EMEKVLAQMPNGGGA

-569 PKHSLFQSL
+569 AKHPLFESL
-578 ETAYNKDPLSIQKY
+578 EKAYAKDPLSIKNY
-592 AILLLTQAQILDDL
+592 AVLLLTQAQILDDL
-606 KVDDPKLFSERV
+606 KVDEPKRFAEQV
-618 TDLIVQSI
+618 NQLIINSI